1 MPKLGPIKDWG
12 LEIENNAILVN
23 NSFDYQTNIKGIYAI
38 GDVNTYPGKL
48 NLILSGFHE
57 AAVMCHSAY
66 NLLNP
71 GKKNTLK
78 YTTISGVEGFDGSK
92 KEAKRINISK
102 IN

>member
-1 MPKLGPIKDWG
+1 
-12 LEIENNAILVN
+12 
-23 NSFDYQTNIKGIYAI
+23 
-38 GDVNTYPGKL
+38 
-48 NLILSGFHE
+48 
-57 AAVMCHSAY
+57 MCHSAY